1 MRVVTPGQNNFLLD
15 ETFSLQEAKHVHHY
29 LQLFFQV
36 GLHGLD
42 FSRMENLM
50 EHPGEVVL
58 VVDFCMDQ

>member
-1 MRVVTPGQNNFLLD
+1 MRH
-15 ETFSLQEAKHVHHY
+15 FSFQEAKHVPNY
-29 LQLFFQV
+29 LQLLFQV

-42 FSRMENLM
+42 FLRMENLM